1 MIVHKGEGKI
11 MIALLQRYLLIFEK
25 NIKVCNIHFFPQQ
38 KGARG
43 SWGERA
49 NEVLKFTKGK
59 KFRHEKQKKKRG
71 SYCGGHIDT
80 HVNSI
85 KFED

>member
-1 MIVHKGEGKI
+1 MINNKYYI
-11 MIALLQRYLLIFEK
+11 RLY
-25 NIKVCNIHFFPQQ
+25 IK

-49 NEVLKFTKGK
+49 NEVLKYTKGK
-59 KFRHEKQKKKRG
+59 VFRHEKQKKKRG
-71 SYCGGHIDT
+71 SYRGGRIDT

>member
-1 MIVHKGEGKI
+1 M
-11 MIALLQRYLLIFEK
+11 FNK
-25 NIKVCNIHFFPQQ
+25 NVYFFYQQ

-49 NEVLKFTKGK
+49 YEVLKFTKGK

-71 SYCGGHIDT
+71 AYRGGHIDT

-85 KFED
+85 KFDN

>member
-1 MIVHKGEGKI
+1 M
-11 MIALLQRYLLIFEK
+11 YDIF
-25 NIKVCNIHFFPQQ
+25 VFLAQQ

-49 NEVLKFTKGK
+49 NEVLKYTKGK
-59 KFRHEKQKKKRG
+59 IFRHEKQKKKRG
-71 SYCGGHIDT
+71 SYRGGRIDT